1 MTKNA
6 RRGWFEGREPPEAPE
21 EDREAEVEGRLWAAQ
36 KKAHDG
42 ATHVV
47 ESAAQLLASTAR
59 QQALLDGI
67 TELARQAAN
76 RSPEIQEPTGR
87 IVKALDRLRL
97 VALNVGLEGARI
109 GDPTG
114 RALMNVADEVRN
126 LSEGADEALQDLGT
140 ALDDIHSTW
149 NQVVRRTDELRDSHA
164 SIVAQAGKQQ
174 SVAQDIV
181 EQVEA
186 FGRHAQALSDTD
198 PQTAVILGQIAEHAK
213 GLFDGLTSLG
223 GRARR
228 ELLRSALGPSLQPLL
243 RALLDVAKS
252 TKGDKNSE

>member
-1 MTKNA
+1 MTK
-6 RRGWFEGREPPEAPE
+6 RSGRGWYEGGERS
-21 EDREAEVEGRLWAAQ
+21 EDLVKESEAELEGRLWAAQ
-36 KKAHDG
+36 KKAQDG

-76 RSPEIQEPTGR
+76 RSPEIQEPTSR

-97 VALNVGLEGARI
+97 VALNVGLEGARL

-114 RALMNVADEVRN
+114 RALMNVADEVRS
-126 LSEGADEALQDLGT
+126 LSEGAEEALQDLGT

-174 SVAQDIV
+174 TVAQDIV

-186 FGRHAQALSDTD
+186 FGHHAQALSDTD
-198 PQTAVILGQIAEHAK
+198 PQTAVVLAQIAEHAK
-213 GLFDGLTSLG
+213 GLFDGLSSLG

-243 RALLDVAKS
+243 RALLDVAKGA
-252 TKGDKNSE
+252 KGDKSSE

>member
-1 MTKNA
+1 MTKGTK
-6 RRGWFEGREPPEAPE
+6 RGWFEGRENPAGQSQEG
-21 EDREAEVEGRLWAAQ
+21 DAEVEGRLWAAQ

-59 QQALLDGI
+59 QQALLDGV

-97 VALNVGLEGARI
+97 VALNVGLEGARL

-126 LSEGADEALQDLGT
+126 LSESADEALQDLGT

-149 NQVVRRTDELRDSHA
+149 NQIVRRTDELRDSHA
-164 SIVAQAGKQQ
+164 SLVAQAGSQQ
-174 SVAQDIV
+174 AVAQDVV
-181 EQVEA
+181 EQVEV

-198 PQTAVILGQIAEHAK
+198 PQTAVVLAQIAENAK
-213 GLFDGLTSLG
+213 GLFEGLTSLG

-252 TKGDKNSE
+252 AKGDKNSA